1 MLPHYTQLHKEHIMT
16 VALTARDNT
25 ISCISDLYKDIYG
38 VRPHFACWAEYTDEH
53 LQEWLDRLCVEF
65 REQEQDNAWYDYIEQ
80 LHQEQVLSDNT
91 PHSKWEEYELEW
103 DRV

>member
-1 MLPHYTQLHKEHIMT
+1 MT

-25 ISCISDLYKDIYG
+25 IACISDLFKDING
-38 VRPHFACWAEYTDEH
+38 VRPHFACWAEYSDER

-65 REQEQDNAWYDYIEQ
+65 REMEQDNAWYDYIE
-80 LHQEQVLSDNT
+80 LEAQEQELSDNT

-103 DRV
+103 DCV